1 MGEADDARRVEASAD
16 DDAGGGGE
24 APQRRLSPT
33 ESDYSNAIN
42 LSVLSEACGAPLPSS
57 AFGGALRAHVM
68 NLRWTAAQAETL
80 LQRHKGMDV
89 EADVGPMVDDLVE
102 ALRAVVRVADDVNG
116 RDVAEDAGDRP
127 RGVVGFREPPPRSRS
142 PSPARSA
149 SPARSPQSPAAS
161 PGARPRSPTPSEEIK
176 EPDEDAP
183 ASVDDDRP
191 RAPSERADDAPG
203 VDDAGRKLCLLRDMN
218 APALPRSSRSSVQHK
233 EAEPHGHGRARS
245 RRPVAA
251 RRATRPSPTGGRSR
265 VPSQVSSAHVS
276 ERMHIFKEQIKRIFK
291 QLEDER
297 ELPRVVTGDLTEA
310 MDRIGRPVSARF
322 VDEALTDHAARGRA
336 PGPRVRARR
345 PPCPRGSRRAP
356 RRRCTSG
363 RTRSGP
369 CPCPSSSSSRASSR
383 SSASSTSA
391 RTWR

>member
-1 MGEADDARRVEASAD
+1 MGAPDDARRDEASAD

-116 RDVAEDAGDRP
+116 RDTAEDPGDRP

-149 SPARSPQSPAAS
+149 SPAVSPPSLAAS
-161 PGARPRSPTPSEEIK
+161 PVSRPRSPTPSEEIK

-191 RAPSERADDAPG
+191 RAPSENAAPG

-233 EAEPHGHGRARS
+233 EAEPHGHGRARL

-251 RRATRPSPTGGRSR
+251 RRATRPSPTGGRPR

-336 PGPRVRARR
+336 PGPRGRAVARVGRR
-345 PPCPRGSRRAP
+345 GARSRRAP